1 MSLEKINENGKEKNK
16 NKNKNK
22 KSIPKYK
29 ILIIYWNLNTA
40 RNMPQKDL
48 DLTMVCG
55 YTYG

>member
-1 MSLEKINENGKEKNK
+1 MSLEKINENGKE
-16 NKNKNK
+16 KNKNK

-29 ILIIYWNLNTA
+29 ILIIYWDLNTA

>member
-1 MSLEKINENGKEKNK
+1 MSLEKINEKGKEKK
-16 NKNKNK
+16 KNK

-29 ILIIYWNLNTA
+29 ILIIYWDLDTA
-40 RNMPQKDL
+40 RTATEDL